1 MQPESHHGLL
11 VAALVVAA
19 AYSLAAQVTNDRLL
33 RATTEP
39 QNWLM
44 YSGAYAG
51 QRYSQLRQ
59 INIGN
64 VKTLEMKWIL
74 QAQVPGS
81 WESSP
86 LVVDGV
92 MYLTQ
97 RPNDV
102 VALDA
107 KTGRIFW
114 VYKHAVSPDYKVCCG
129 ANNRGLAILD
139 DTLFMGTLDAHLV
152 AIDARSGRA
161 KWNVNVGE
169 FMQGY
174 SVSLAPLVIK
184 DKVVIGVG
192 GGEYGIR
199 GFIAAYDAATGK
211 EAWRFYTVPAPGEPG
226 SETWNSGAP
235 SSGAPGSEASSG
247 APNKDGWKNGGGSV
261 WVTGSYDPALNLT
274 YWGIGNPGP
283 DFNPAQRPGD
293 NLYTDSVVALD
304 ADTGKLRWHFQFT
317 PNDRYDWDS
326 TQVPVLV
333 DAAWQGAPAK
343 LLMLANRNGFFYVL
357 DRTTGRF
364 LLGKPFIKV
373 NWASG
378 VDERG
383 RPIETPQ
390 PPGAPVS
397 PGQQGGTNW
406 YSPSYSPRTGLFYIP
421 AWEDVSGVFTT
432 EPAEYRLGRTFMG
445 GNYRATRPVPDA
457 AVAPNIRRDP
467 INTWTNAVGHG
478 SVIAIDP
485 ATGARKWTFSMYDLT
500 DSGILTTAS
509 DVLFTGGREG
519 YFQALDARTGDLLWK
534 SSLGSMQIYSAPI
547 TYEVDGKQFVTI
559 ICGNVLAAYALRD

>member
-1 MQPESHHGLL
+1 MNIRAG
-11 VAALVVAA
+11 
-19 AYSLAAQVTNDRLL
+19 SLAAAFVIVSACGLIAQVTGDRLL
-33 RATTEP
+33 NAAKEP
-39 QNWLM
+39 HNWLT

-51 QRYSQLRQ
+51 QRHSELGQ
-59 INIGN
+59 IDPGN
-64 VKTLEMKWIL
+64 VKNLEMKWIL
-74 QAQVPGS
+74 QAQVSGS

-86 LVVDGV
+86 LVVDGI

-114 VYKHAVSPDYKVCCG
+114 VYKHAVAPDYKVCCG
-129 ANNRGLAILD
+129 ANNRGLAILG

-152 AIDARSGRA
+152 AIDAKSGRVR
-161 KWNVNVGE
+161 WNVNVAE
-169 FMQGY
+169 FAHGY

-192 GGEYGIR
+192 GGEFGIR

-211 EAWRFYTVPAPGEPG
+211 EAWRFNTIPAPGEEG
-226 SETWNSGAP
+226 SHSWTG
-235 SSGAPGSEASSG
+235 
-247 APNKDGWKNGGGSV
+247 DGWKNGGGSV
-261 WVTGSYDPALNLT
+261 WVTGSYDPVLNLT
-274 YWGIGNPGP
+274 YWGVGNPGP
-283 DFNPAQRPGD
+283 DFNRVQRPGD
-293 NLYTDSVVALD
+293 NLYTDSVVALA
-304 ADTGKLRWHFQFT
+304 ADTGKPRWYFQFT
-317 PNDRYDWDS
+317 PNDPYDWDA

-333 DAAWQGAPAK
+333 DAVWQGAPAK

-357 DRTTGRF
+357 DRTTGKF
-364 LLGKPFIKV
+364 LLGKPFTKV

-378 VDERG
+378 LDERG

-390 PPGAPVS
+390 PPGVAIF

-421 AWEDVSGVFTT
+421 AWEDVSGVFTSET
-432 EPAEYRLGRTFMG
+432 AEHRPGRTFMG
-445 GNYRATRPVPDA
+445 GTYRATRPVPDA

-467 INTWTNAVGHG
+467 INTWTDAVGHG
-478 SVIAIDP
+478 SVVAIDP
-485 ATGARKWTFSMYDLT
+485 ATGARKWTFAMYDLT

-509 DVLFTGGREG
+509 DLLFTGGREG

-559 ICGNVLAAYALRD
+559 IGGHVLATYALRDNP